1 MKRIVP
7 PNVSATRAS
16 RLFFISVLLLVPA
29 LLFSSSFQQLL
40 GFELGGQALRLWLPV
55 ALATIGL
62 IVCGRP
68 LFQLAAVELRQLKVG
83 SSSIKALALII
94 ALLTGLYHQ
103 FSQLLSAGGV
113 QTDSWWVLAALIS
126 LMMLGLWIQ
135 LSAENPAS
143 LSLDQLLDSDPETV
157 LQVRG
162 KSEEAVAFE
171 VLKVGDSV
179 LVEPGQI
186 VPIDGDLL
194 TRSVKASNPLL
205 GWTSHVL
212 VKGAPIFAGSRLDSS
227 VGSELPPAKIKVT
240 ALGEA
245 RYLSRVIQMVSAGQ
259 LSAPKTARMA
269 ERISGWLG
277 YLTLAVAGTTALVW
291 ALEGQ
296 GLDSVIDRVL
306 AVLIS
311 SSPFALSLAIPTV
324 AAAIS
329 LTATRRGILIRD
341 RLVFERAR
349 KAKVLVFNKTGTLT
363 TGVRTVVKAELA
375 VGNPLADVAELVSLA
390 AGLEAGLNNSV
401 ALAISAE
408 AKRLRVEP
416 VPVRDQMVMPG
427 QGVSARIEGYR
438 FSIGGPSLLT
448 QYGISIDV
456 EDLMRV
462 GAANSEG
469 NTVVYV
475 IRDSTLLGFL
485 MLSDQVRTS
494 SKRAV
499 ESLQDLG
506 IRVVMM
512 TGDDNGSANALA
524 RELGISEV
532 YAEVLPHQ
540 QAQVVQSLQ
549 SGRKTVAMVGHGF
562 DDSAALQQS
571 DLGIAFG
578 AGNELGLESV
588 GVILTG
594 SEPKDVVT
602 AIRLSKLS
610 SLKAGQNLA
619 WAAGYNAAALALSS
633 GVVPGLSVSPLL
645 AAVLMSLSTL
655 IVVANAQLIRR
666 R

>member
-1 MKRIVP
+1 MKRKVIS
-7 PNVSATRAS
+7 NISATRAS
-16 RLFFISVLLLVPA
+16 RLFFLSVLLLVPT
-29 LLFSSSFQQLL
+29 LLFSSSFQELL
-40 GFELGGQALRLWLPV
+40 GFELGGQALRLWLPA
-55 ALATIGL
+55 ALATLGL

-68 LFQLAAVELRQLKVG
+68 LFQLAAFELRHFKVG
-83 SSSIKALALII
+83 SHVIKALALVI
-94 ALLTGLYHQ
+94 ALLTSLYLEL
-103 FSQLLSAGGV
+103 SQLFSAGGV
-113 QTDSWWVLAALIS
+113 QTDSWWAVAALIS
-126 LMMLGLWIQ
+126 LVTLALWIQ

-143 LSLDQLLDSDPETV
+143 LSLDQLLDVEPETV

-162 KSEEAVAFE
+162 KSEEAVAFHA
-171 VLKVGDSV
+171 LKIGDSV
-179 LVEPGQI
+179 LVESGQI

-194 TRSVKASNPLL
+194 TRSVKATNPLL
-205 GWTSHVL
+205 GWTSSVL
-212 VKGAPIFAGSRLDSS
+212 VKGSPIYAGTRLDTSAET
-227 VGSELPPAKIKVT
+227 ELKPAKIKATSV
-240 ALGEA
+240 GEA
-245 RYLSRVIQMVSAGQ
+245 RYLSKVIQTVSAGQ
-259 LSAPKTARMA
+259 LAVSKTARLV
-269 ERISGWLG
+269 ELISGWLG
-277 YLTLAVAGTTALVW
+277 YLILAVAGTTALVW

-296 GLDSVIDRVL
+296 TLETVSGRVL

-311 SSPFALSLAIPTV
+311 SNPFILSLAIPTV

-349 KAKVLVFNKTGTLT
+349 KTKVLIFNKTGTLT
-363 TGVRTVVKAELA
+363 TGVRTVVSAELA

-408 AKRLRVEP
+408 AKRLKVEP
-416 VPVRDQMVMPG
+416 VQVRDQMVMPG

-462 GAANSEG
+462 GAANSAG

-475 IRDSTLLGFL
+475 LRDSTLLGFL
-485 MLSDQVRTS
+485 VLSDQVRSS

-499 ESLQDLG
+499 EGLQDLG

-578 AGNELGLESV
+578 AGSELELESV
-588 GVILTG
+588 GIILTG
-594 SEPKDVVT
+594 SEPKDVVST
-602 AIRLSKLS
+602 IKLSKLS
-610 SLKAGQNLA
+610 SLRAGQNLA
-619 WAAGYNAAALALSS
+619 WAAGYNIAALALSS
-633 GVVPGLSVSPLL
+633 GVVPGVSVSPLL